1 MRILNGRVLGDAFGK
16 YTCFTPQGCSVVDYV
31 IVSEGILDQILY
43 FCINDFVATISDCH
57 CLLEWE
63 LSSRYQNNCA
73 FNDVELYDK
82 SPNYIWSDESAVKF
96 QSALLSPE
104 IQAKIE
110 NFNKCFIDGSQY
122 SVDSASMEL
131 SNIMLNAA
139 EKCLKRNPYKSSK
152 NKRKKNWFDEDL
164 QKCRNRLINY
174 GTIYSKY
181 PHDPLVR
188 GHYYKLNKEYSRLR
202 KYKYKSYQKHL
213 LD

>member
-57 CLLEWE
+57 CILEWK

-82 SPNYIWSDESAVKF
+82 SSNYIWSDESAVKF
-96 QSALLSPE
+96 QSALLSPD
-104 IQAKIE
+104 IQTKYFN
-110 NFNKCFIDGSQY
+110 NFFIDGSLY
-122 SVDSASMEL
+122 TVDSASMEL

-139 EKCLKRNPYKSSK
+139 EKCLKRNPCKSSK
-152 NKRKKNWFDEDL
+152 NKREKNGL
-164 QKCRNRLINY
+164 MKTCRNVEID
-174 GTIYSKY
+174 S
-181 PHDPLVR
+181 
-188 GHYYKLNKEYSRLR
+188 
-202 KYKYKSYQKHL
+202 
-213 LD
+213 